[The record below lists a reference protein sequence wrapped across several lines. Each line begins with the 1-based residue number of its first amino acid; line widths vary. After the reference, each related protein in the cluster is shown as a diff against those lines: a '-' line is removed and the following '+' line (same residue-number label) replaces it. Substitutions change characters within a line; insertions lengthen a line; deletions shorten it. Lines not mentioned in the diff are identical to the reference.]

1 MKMMTPNALYL
12 ECPTCG
18 EETLHEVLKGRIG
31 RRMVLETTVRCKE
44 CQTIHTTVVREAK
57 VLRVPVVVSDMGRSR
72 RMEVELNEDEAVA
85 VDDEL
90 FIDDLHVMITS
101 IESSGGRRPKKA
113 PVQEIETLWA
123 KRYDKIRVRISV
135 NKGHKTTSTDIFAM
149 PDEEFFVG
157 DMISVGREK
166 AVIHKMKTRRG
177 VVRNGS
183 VEARD
188 IVRVYARLMRT
199 TYA

>member
-1 MKMMTPNALYL
+1 MTTPNALYL
-12 ECPTCG
+12 ECPSCG

-31 RRMVLETTVRCKE
+31 RKKMVMETTVKCQE
-44 CQTIHTTVVREAK
+44 CGTVHTTVVREAK
-57 VLRVPVVVSDMGRSR
+57 LVKVPVVVSDMGHSR
-72 RMEVELNEDEAVA
+72 QVEVELGEDEVVA

-90 FIDDLHVMITS
+90 FVDDLHVMITS
-101 IESSGGRRPKKA
+101 IESSGEKRPRKV
-113 PVQEIETLWA
+113 PVREIETLWA
-123 KRYDKIRVRISV
+123 KRYDKIRVKISV

-157 DMISVGREK
+157 DMIAVGREK
-166 AVIHKMKTRRG
+166 AVIHRMKTRRG
-177 VVRNGS
+177 MVRDGS

-188 IVRVYARLMRT
+188 IVRVYAKLMRI